1 MPDVTLP
8 SVAVLL
14 AAVERHLEQQRTHF
28 ESLDTKAGV
37 AVGFAGVI
45 AAIGRD
51 VGPLPAKV
59 GVGLAAVA
67 ATLALLSFW
76 PRKHPVFDP
85 RRLRQYLRADERI
98 TQLTLLDTEIEMALR
113 ASRLI
118 EAKARLLQAS
128 LAVLVISVVLL
139 AGGTLTP

>member
-1 MPDVTLP
+1 MPDERLP
-8 SVAVLL
+8 SIGVLL
-14 AAVERHLEQQRTHF
+14 TAVERHLDQQRSHF

-45 AAIGRD
+45 AAIGKD
-51 VGPLPAKV
+51 VGPLVAKA
-59 GVGLAAVA
+59 GVGLAVVA
-67 ATLALLSFW
+67 AVLAVLSFR

-85 RRLRQYLRADERI
+85 RRLRSYLRADEKFTKLR
-98 TQLTLLDTEIEMALR
+98 LLDTEIEMALR

-128 LAVLVISVVLL
+128 LAILVVAVVLL
-139 AGGTLTP
+139 AGGTLAT